1 MSQSKNSANEE
12 IFNTAQS
19 KYKDALKKSGFKVD
33 FKYTKNHRQ
42 KPKNRFWNITCFNP
56 PYNKAASTIVANI
69 FLGLI
74 NRHFLKSHRL

>member
-33 FKYTKNHRQ
+33 FKYTKNQRQ
-42 KPKNRFWNITCFNP
+42 KPKNRSRNIIWFNP
-56 PYNKAASTIVANI
+56 PFNKAISTNIAKI
-69 FLGLI
+69 FL
-74 NRHFLKSHRL
+74 